1 MAVIKERRKF
11 NFIMMVVFI
20 VIAIGMVYFKFFSHF

>member
-20 VIAIGMVYFKFFSHF
+20 VIAIGMVYFKFFSQF